1 MRAQLDRRSFLQVSA
16 AAGGGLLIGFYLPPA
31 LEAQAQAGTPPPPP
45 LSPNAFVRIGA
56 DGKVVIIAKNP
67 EVGQGIR
74 TSLPML
80 IADELDVDWSAVT
93 YEQADVD
100 PVKYGPQS
108 AGGSTGTPTNWTPMR
123 QVGAAA
129 RHMLIAAAAES
140 WSVPA
145 AECTTASGQV
155 KHAASNRSIGYGALA
170 AEAAQMTPPD
180 LGSLRLKDKKDYKV
194 IGTKVAGVDNR
205 KIVTGQPVFAI
216 DFTLPGMLSAVFDK
230 CPVFGGKVASAN
242 LDEIKALPGVRHAFV
257 VDGVGDPNTL
267 VGGVAIVADTW
278 YQAMTARGKLK
289 VTWDEGPTASQSSE
303 GFKTQAAQLST
314 QTPAQWIRQ
323 DGDADAAIA
332 SAAYKAEGAYSYPFV
347 SHAQLE
353 PEVCT
358 AKFDNGKLEIW
369 APSQTPASAL
379 RDLTKVVGVQP
390 ADITMHQ
397 LRGGGGFGRRLYND
411 SVMEV
416 SWIAKTVGGG
426 VPIKLLWTREDDMA
440 HDLYR
445 PGGFHYLKGG
455 VDAAGK
461 LVAWRDHFVTYGN
474 GKQTAPTAG
483 MGPVEF
489 PAAYVPN
496 LALGMSMMPLGVP
509 TGAMRAPGSN
519 ALAYVM
525 QSFIDELAVA
535 AKKDPIQFRL
545 DILSTPVIPLPPP
558 ADGRPAPTPLSA
570 DRMKGVLQLARDKAG
585 WATSKPPK
593 GRGLGVGCHF
603 SHRGYFAAIADVS
616 VSASKAVTVHKV
628 VVAGD
633 IGSTIINPLNA
644 ENQVQGSVIEAMSL
658 LMNWEITIDR
668 GRVVQSNFHQYE
680 PTRMAHAPAVIEAH
694 FLETDN
700 PVTGLG
706 EPALPPVLGAIVN
719 ALYTATGVRV
729 RDLPLAK
736 SGYSWA

>member
-1 MRAQLDRRSFLQVSA
+1 MRSVLDRRSFLQVSA

-31 LEAQAQAGTPPPPP
+31 LEAQAAGQPPPPPP
-45 LSPNAFVRIGA
+45 LSPNAFVRIGT

-100 PVKYGPQS
+100 AVKYGPQS

-129 RHMLIAAAAES
+129 RQMLIAAAAES

-155 KHAASNRSIGYGALA
+155 KHAASNRSIGYGAIATKA
-170 AEAAQMTPPD
+170 AAMTPPD
-180 LGSLRLKDKKDYKV
+180 LASVKLKDKKDYKI
-194 IGTKVAGVDNR
+194 IGTKVPGVDNR

-216 DFTLPGMLSAVFDK
+216 DFTLPGMLSAVFEK

-278 YQAMTARGKLK
+278 YQAKTARGKLK

-323 DGDADAAIA
+323 DGDVEAALA
-332 SAAYKAEGAYSYPFV
+332 SAVAKAEGAYSYPFV

-369 APSQTPASAL
+369 APSQTPGSAL

-416 SWIAKTVGGG
+416 AWIAKTVGGG

-474 GKQTAPTAG
+474 GKQTAATAG

-525 QSFIDELAVA
+525 QSFIDELAIA

-570 DRMKGVLQLARDKAG
+570 DRMKGVLQLARDKSG
-585 WATSKPPK
+585 WGTSKPPK

-603 SHRGYFAAIADVS
+603 SHRGYFAAVADVS
-616 VSASKAVTVHKV
+616 VSAAKAITVNKV
-628 VVAGD
+628 WVAGD
-633 IGSTIINPLNA
+633 IGSQIINPLNA
-644 ENQVQGSVIEAMSL
+644 ENQVHGSVIEAMSL

-668 GRVVQSNFHQYE
+668 GRVVQSNFHQYQ
-680 PTRMAHAPAVIEAH
+680 PTRMADAPAVIEAH

-719 ALYTATGVRV
+719 ALHAATGARV

-736 SGYSWA
+736 SGYSWG

>member
-1 MRAQLDRRSFLQVSA
+1 MDTLLVDRRSFLKVSLL
-16 AAGGGLLIGFYLPPA
+16 AGGGLLLSTEMEGLADAAENGPGLFMPNPFVKI
-31 LEAQAQAGTPPPPP
+31 TP
-45 LSPNAFVRIGA
+45 
-56 DGKVVIIAKNP
+56 DGVITIVSKNP
-67 EVGQGIR
+67 ECGQGIK
-74 TSLPML
+74 TSLQQI
-80 IADELDVDWSAVT
+80 IAEELAVDWKDVHI
-93 YEQADVD
+93 EQADSEEA
-100 PVKYGPQS
+100 KYGPQY
-108 AGGSTGTPTNWTPMR
+108 AGGSTATPTNWDKLR
-123 QVGAAA
+123 QVGAAG
-129 RHMLIAAAAES
+129 RVMLVQAAAQT
-140 WSVPA
+140 WGVPE
-145 AECTTASGQV
+145 AECEAVSATVRHQPTGRTLKYGELAT
-155 KHAASNRSIGYGALA
+155 KAAAL
-170 AEAAQMTPPD
+170 TPPD
-180 LGSLRLKDKKDYKV
+180 LTKVPLKDLKDYKL
-194 IGTKVAGVDNR
+194 IGKPFSGVDNP
-205 KIVTGQPVFAI
+205 KIVTGQPLFGI
-216 DFTLPGMLSAVFDK
+216 DVKVPGMLHAVFEK
-230 CPVFGGKVASAN
+230 SPVFAAKVTSAN

-257 VDGVGDPNTL
+257 IDGVGDPNTL

-278 YQAMTARGKLK
+278 YQAKTARGKLK
-289 VTWDEGPTASQSSE
+289 ITWDEGPTASQSSE

-314 QTPAQWIRQ
+314 QAPAQWIRQ

-332 SAAYKAEGAYSYPFV
+332 AAAYKAEGAYSYPFV

-369 APSQTPASAL
+369 APSQTPGSAL

-416 SWIAKTVGGG
+416 AWIAKTVGGG

-474 GKQTAPTAG
+474 GKQTAATAG

-509 TGAMRAPGSN
+509 CGAMRAPGSN

-535 AKKDPIQFRL
+535 AKKDPLQFRL

-570 DRMKGVLQLARDKAG
+570 DRMKAVLQLARDKSG
-585 WATSKPPK
+585 WGKATLPK

-603 SHRGYFAAIADVS
+603 SHRGYFAAVADVS
-616 VSASKAVTVHKV
+616 VSASKAITVNKV
-628 VVAGD
+628 WVAGD
-633 IGSTIINPLNA
+633 VGSQIINPLNA
-644 ENQVQGSVIEAMSL
+644 ENQVHGSVIEAMSH

-668 GRVVQSNFHQYE
+668 GRVVQTNFNQYQ
-680 PTRMAHAPAVIEAH
+680 PTRMNQAPTAVEAH

-719 ALYTATGVRV
+719 ALYAATGARI

>member
-1 MRAQLDRRSFLQVSA
+1 MTAPMHRRSFLQISA
-16 AAGGGLLIGFYLPPA
+16 IAGGGLLLGFHLPPA
-31 LEAQAQAGTPPPPP
+31 IDAQGGQAPPPP
-45 LSPNAFVRIGA
+45 LSPNAFIRIA
-56 DGKVVIIAKNP
+56 PDGKVTIIAKNP

-80 IADELDVDWSAVT
+80 LADELDVDWSAVT

-100 PVKYGPQS
+100 AARYGPQS
-108 AGGSTGTPTNWTPMR
+108 AGGSTGTPTNWTPLR

-129 RHMLIAAAAES
+129 RQMLIAAAAQG
-140 WSVPA
+140 WGVPP
-145 AECTTASGQV
+145 AECTTASGRV
-155 KHAASNRSIGYGALA
+155 LHAGSSRSVGYGEIAAKAAAL
-170 AEAAQMTPPD
+170 PVPD
-180 LGSLRLKDKKDYKV
+180 LATVKLKDKKDFKI
-194 IGTKVAGVDNR
+194 IGTKVKGVDNQ
-205 KIVTGQPVFAI
+205 KIVTGKPAFAI
-216 DFTLPGMLSAVFDK
+216 DFTLPGMLAAVYEK

-242 LDEIKALPGVRHAFV
+242 LDEIKKLPGVKHAFV
-257 VDGVGDPNTL
+257 VEGVGDPNTL

-278 YQAMTARGKLK
+278 WQAQTARKSLK
-289 VTWDEGPTASQSSE
+289 VTWDEGPTAEQSST
-303 GFKTQAAQLST
+303 GFAAKAKELST
-314 QTPAQWIRQ
+314 QAPAQWIRQ
-323 DGDADAAIA
+323 DGDVDAALA
-332 SAAYKAEGAYSYPFV
+332 SAAARAEGAYSYPFV

-369 APSQTPASAL
+369 APSQTPGAAL
-379 RDLTKVVGVQP
+379 NALTKIIGVP
-390 ADITMHQ
+390 VADITMHQ

-411 SVMEV
+411 YVVETA
-416 SWIAKTVGGG
+416 WIAKTVGGG
-426 VPIKLLWTREDDMA
+426 TPVKLLWTREDDMA

-445 PGGFHYLKGG
+445 PGGFHYLTGG

-474 GKQTAPTAG
+474 GKQTAATAG

-496 LALGMSMMPLGVP
+496 LGLGMTMMPLGVP

-519 ALAYVM
+519 ALAFVM
-525 QSFIDELAVA
+525 QSFIDELAHA

-545 DILSTPVIPLPPP
+545 DLLSHPVIALPAP
-558 ADGRPAPTPLSA
+558 ADGRPAPQPLSA
-570 DRMKGVLQLARDKAG
+570 ERMKGVLELARDKSG
-585 WATSKPPK
+585 WAKAKPAK
-593 GRGLGVGCHF
+593 GRALGVGCHF
-603 SHRGYFAAIADVS
+603 SHRGYFAAVADVS
-616 VSASKAVTVHKV
+616 VSPSKAVTVHRV

-633 IGSTIINPLNA
+633 IGPQIINPLNA

-668 GRVVQSNFHQYE
+668 GRVVQTNFHEYQ
-680 PTRMAHAPAVIEAH
+680 PTRMPHAPAVIEAH
-694 FLETDN
+694 FRETDN

-719 ALYTATGVRV
+719 AIYTATGVRI
-729 RDLPLAK
+729 RDLPMAK

>member
-1 MRAQLDRRSFLQVSA
+1 MTAPMHRRSFLQVSA
-16 AAGGGLLIGFYLPPA
+16 LAGGGLLLGFHWQQDLS
-31 LEAQAQAGTPPPPP
+31 AQAQGAPPPPPP
-45 LSPNAFVRIGA
+45 LSPNAFIRIQP
-56 DGKVVIIAKNP
+56 DGKVTIIAKNP

-74 TSLPML
+74 TSLPMV
-80 IADELDVDWSAVT
+80 IADELDVDWSVVT

-100 PVKYGPQS
+100 AVKYGPQS
-108 AGGSTGTPTNWTPMR
+108 AGGSTGTPTNWTPLR

-155 KHAASNRSIGYGALA
+155 KHAASSRSVGYGAIATKA
-170 AEAAQMTPPD
+170 AAMTPPD
-180 LGSLRLKDKKDYKV
+180 LASVKLKDKKDFKI
-194 IGTKVAGVDNR
+194 IGTKVRGVDNL
-205 KIVTGQPVFAI
+205 KIVTGQPAFAI
-216 DFTLPGMLSAVFDK
+216 DFTLPGMLSAVFEK

-278 YQAMTARGKLK
+278 YQAKTARGKLK
-289 VTWDEGPTASQSSE
+289 ITWDEGPTAAQSSE
-303 GFKTQAAQLST
+303 GFKTQATQLST

-332 SAAYKAEGAYSYPFV
+332 AAAYKAEGAYSYPFV

-358 AKFDNGKLEIW
+358 AKFDNGKLEVW
-369 APSQTPASAL
+369 APSQTPGAAL

-397 LRGGGGFGRRLYND
+397 QRGGGGFGRRLYND

-416 SWIAKTVGGG
+416 AWIAKTVGGG

-474 GKQTAPTAG
+474 GKQTSATAG

-545 DILSTPVIPLPPP
+545 DILSTPVIPLPAP
-558 ADGRPAPTPLSA
+558 ADGRPAPTPLNA
-570 DRMKGVLQLARDKAG
+570 DRMKAVLQLARDKSG
-585 WATSKPPK
+585 WGKTAPPK

-603 SHRGYFAAIADVS
+603 SHRGYFAAVADVS
-616 VSASKAVTVHKV
+616 VSASKAITVNKV
-628 VVAGD
+628 WVAGD
-633 IGSTIINPLNA
+633 VGSQIINPLNA
-644 ENQVQGSVIEAMSL
+644 ENQVHGSVIEAMSH

-668 GRVVQSNFHQYE
+668 GRVVQTNFNQYQ
-680 PTRMAHAPAVIEAH
+680 PTRMNQAPTAVEAH

-719 ALYTATGVRV
+719 ALYAATGARI

>member
-31 LEAQAQAGTPPPPP
+31 LEAQAGGQPPPPPP
-45 LSPNAFVRIGA
+45 LSPNAFIRIGT

-93 YEQADVD
+93 YEQADAD
-100 PVKYGPQS
+100 AVKYGPQS

-129 RHMLIAAAAES
+129 RQMLITAAAET

-155 KHAASNRSIGYGALA
+155 KHAASNRSVGYGAVA
-170 AEAAQMTPPD
+170 TKAAQMTPPD
-180 LGSLRLKDKKDYKV
+180 LASVKLKDKKDYKI
-194 IGTKVAGVDNR
+194 IGTKVPGVDNV

-216 DFTLPGMLSAVFDK
+216 DFTLPGMLSAVYEK

-257 VDGVGDPNTL
+257 VDGVGDANTL
-267 VGGVAIVADTW
+267 MGGVAIVADTW
-278 YQAMTARGKLK
+278 YQAKTARTKLK

-369 APSQTPASAL
+369 APSQTPGSAL

-416 SWIAKTVGGG
+416 AWIAKTVGAG

-474 GKQTAPTAG
+474 GKQTAATAG

-525 QSFIDELAVA
+525 QSFIDELAIA

-570 DRMKGVLQLARDKAG
+570 DRMKGVLQLARDKAA
-585 WATSKPPK
+585 WATTKPAK

-603 SHRGYFAAIADVS
+603 SHRGYFAAVADVS
-616 VSASKAVTVHKV
+616 VSAAKAITVNKV
-628 VVAGD
+628 WVAGD
-633 IGSTIINPLNA
+633 IGSQIINPLNA
-644 ENQVQGSVIEAMSL
+644 ENQVHGSVIEAMSL

-668 GRVVQSNFHQYE
+668 GRVVQSNFHQYQ
-680 PTRMAHAPAVIEAH
+680 PTRMADAPAVIEAH

-719 ALYTATGVRV
+719 ALYAATGVRV

>member
-16 AAGGGLLIGFYLPPA
+16 AAGGGLLIGFYLPPT
-31 LEAQAQAGTPPPPP
+31 LEAQAQAGPPPPPP
-45 LSPNAFVRIGA
+45 LAPNAFVRIGT

-100 PVKYGPQS
+100 AVKYGPQS

-129 RHMLIAAAAES
+129 RHMLIAAAAET

-155 KHAASNRSIGYGALA
+155 KHAASNRTIGYGEVA
-170 AEAAQMTPPD
+170 AKAAAMTPPD
-180 LGSLRLKDKKDYKV
+180 LASVKLKDKKDYKI
-194 IGTKVAGVDNR
+194 IGTKVPGVDNR

-216 DFTLPGMLSAVFDK
+216 DFTLPGMLSAVFEK
-230 CPVFGGKVASAN
+230 CPVFGGKAVGAN

-257 VDGVGDPNTL
+257 VEGVGDPNTL
-267 VGGVAIVADTW
+267 VSGVAIVADTW
-278 YQAMTARGKLK
+278 YQAKTARAKLK

-332 SAAYKAEGAYSYPFV
+332 SAAFKAEGAYSYPFV
-347 SHAQLE
+347 SHGQLE

-369 APSQTPASAL
+369 APSQTPGSAL

-416 SWIAKTVGGG
+416 AWIAKTVGGG

-461 LVAWRDHFVTYGN
+461 LVGWRDHFVTYGN
-474 GKQTAPTAG
+474 GKQTAATAG

-525 QSFIDELAVA
+525 QSFIDELAIA

-545 DILSTPVIPLPPP
+545 DILEHSGDPVAASGRRPPGADAPQRRPHEGGAAARARQIGLEHVQAAEGPRPRRRLSLQPPRLLRSGRRRERQRRQGHHGEQGVGRRRHRQPDHQPAQRREPGPRVGHRGDEP
-558 ADGRPAPTPLSA
+558 ADELGDHDRPRPC
-570 DRMKGVLQLARDKAG
+570 R
-585 WATSKPPK
+585 
-593 GRGLGVGCHF
+593 
-603 SHRGYFAAIADVS
+603 
-616 VSASKAVTVHKV
+616 
-628 VVAGD
+628 
-633 IGSTIINPLNA
+633 A
-644 ENQVQGSVIEAMSL
+644 EQ
-658 LMNWEITIDR
+658 
-668 GRVVQSNFHQYE
+668 
-680 PTRMAHAPAVIEAH
+680 
-694 FLETDN
+694 
-700 PVTGLG
+700 
-706 EPALPPVLGAIVN
+706 LPPVPADADGGCPGGRRGAFPRDRQPGHRAGRAGAPAGARRDRER
-719 ALYTATGVRV
+719 ALR
-729 RDLPLAK
+729 RHRRQD
-736 SGYSWA
+736 

>member
-1 MRAQLDRRSFLQVSA
+1 MRPLDRRSFLQVSA
-16 AAGGGLLIGFYLPPA
+16 AAGGGLLIGFYLPQT
-31 LEAQAQAGTPPPPP
+31 LEAQAPAPGSPPPPPP
-45 LSPNAFVRIGA
+45 LSPNAFVRISRTA
-56 DGKVVIIAKNP
+56 RWSIIAKNP

-80 IADELDVDWSAVT
+80 LADELDVDWSVVT

-100 PVKYGPQS
+100 AVKYGPQS
-108 AGGSTGTPTNWTPMR
+108 AGGSTGTPTNWTPLR

-129 RHMLIAAAAES
+129 RQMLIAAAAES

-155 KHAASNRSIGYGALA
+155 KHAASNRSIGYGAIATKA
-170 AEAAQMTPPD
+170 AAMTPPD
-180 LGSLRLKDKKDYKV
+180 LASVKLKDKKDYKI
-194 IGTKVAGVDNR
+194 IGTKVPGVDNR

-216 DFTLPGMLSAVFDK
+216 DFTLPGMLSAVFEK

-278 YQAMTARGKLK
+278 YQAKTARGKLK
-289 VTWDEGPTASQSSE
+289 VTWDEGPTASQGSE

-314 QTPAQWIRQ
+314 QAPAQWIRQ

-332 SAAYKAEGAYSYPFV
+332 AAAYKAEGAYSYPFV

-358 AKFDNGKLEIW
+358 AKFDNGKLEVW
-369 APSQTPASAL
+369 APSQTPGSAL

-416 SWIAKTVGGG
+416 AWIAKTVGGG

-474 GKQTAPTAG
+474 GKQTAATAG

-509 TGAMRAPGSN
+509 AAPC
-519 ALAYVM
+519 A
-525 QSFIDELAVA
+525 
-535 AKKDPIQFRL
+535 
-545 DILSTPVIPLPPP
+545 
-558 ADGRPAPTPLSA
+558 RPAATRSPTSCSRSSTNWRLRRRRIRS
-570 DRMKGVLQLARDKAG
+570 
-585 WATSKPPK
+585 S
-593 GRGLGVGCHF
+593 
-603 SHRGYFAAIADVS
+603 S
-616 VSASKAVTVHKV
+616 
-628 VVAGD
+628 
-633 IGSTIINPLNA
+633 GST
-644 ENQVQGSVIEAMSL
+644 S
-658 LMNWEITIDR
+658 
-668 GRVVQSNFHQYE
+668 
-680 PTRMAHAPAVIEAH
+680 
-694 FLETDN
+694 
-700 PVTGLG
+700 
-706 EPALPPVLGAIVN
+706 
-719 ALYTATGVRV
+719 
-729 RDLPLAK
+729 
-736 SGYSWA
+736 

>member
-1 MRAQLDRRSFLQVSA
+1 V
-16 AAGGGLLIGFYLPPA
+16 
-31 LEAQAQAGTPPPPP
+31 
-45 LSPNAFVRIGA
+45 
-56 DGKVVIIAKNP
+56 
-67 EVGQGIR
+67 
-74 TSLPML
+74 
-80 IADELDVDWSAVT
+80 
-93 YEQADVD
+93 
-100 PVKYGPQS
+100 
-108 AGGSTGTPTNWTPMR
+108 
-123 QVGAAA
+123 
-129 RHMLIAAAAES
+129 H
-140 WSVPA
+140 
-145 AECTTASGQV
+145 
-155 KHAASNRSIGYGALA
+155 
-170 AEAAQMTPPD
+170 
-180 LGSLRLKDKKDYKV
+180 
-194 IGTKVAGVDNR
+194 GVDNA
-205 KIVTGQPVFAI
+205 KIVSGQPLFAI
-216 DFTLPGMLSAVFDK
+216 DFTLPGMLSAVFEK
-230 CPVFGGKVASAN
+230 CPVFGGKVVSAN
-242 LDEIKALPGVRHAFV
+242 VDEIKALPGVRHAFV
-257 VDGVGDPNTL
+257 VEGVGDPNTL
-267 VGGVAIVADTW
+267 VSGVAIVADSW
-278 YQAMTARGKLK
+278 YQANAARTKLK

-314 QTPAQWIRQ
+314 QPPAQWIRQ

-332 SAAYKAEGAYSYPFV
+332 SAPFTAEGAYSYPFV

-358 AKFDNGKLEIW
+358 AKFDDGKLEIW
-369 APSQTPASAL
+369 APSQTPGSAL

-416 SWIAKTVGGG
+416 AWIAKTVGGG

-455 VDAAGK
+455 VDASGK
-461 LVAWRDHFVTYGN
+461 LIAWRDHFVTYGN
-474 GKQTAPTAG
+474 GKQTAATAG

-496 LALGMSMMPLGVP
+496 VALGMSMMPLGVP

-535 AKKDPIQFRL
+535 AKKDPLQFRL

-558 ADGRPAPTPLSA
+558 ADGRPAPTPLNA
-570 DRMKGVLQLARDKAG
+570 DRMKAVLQLARDKSG
-585 WATSKPPK
+585 WGKAALPK

-603 SHRGYFAAIADVS
+603 SHRGYFAAVADVS
-616 VSASKAVTVHKV
+616 VSAAKAITVNKV
-628 VVAGD
+628 WVAGD
-633 IGSTIINPLNA
+633 IGSQVINPLNA
-644 ENQVQGSVIEAMSL
+644 ENQVHGQVIEAMSH

-668 GRVVQSNFHQYE
+668 GRAVQSNFHQYQ
-680 PTRMAHAPAVIEAH
+680 PTRMNQAPTEVEAH

-719 ALYTATGVRV
+719 ALYAATGTRI
-729 RDLPLAK
+729 RNLPLAK
-736 SGYSWA
+736 SGYTWA